1 MNVETGPAAL
11 QRKSDV
17 LIIGGGPPGTQC
29 AALRHRPINIQPV
42 EPDQM
47 TAG

>member
-1 MNVETGPAAL
+1 MNVETGASAAL

-17 LIIGGGPPGTQC
+17 LIIGGGSAG
-29 AALRHRPINIQPV
+29 HRRINIQPV
-42 EPDQM
+42 EPDRM